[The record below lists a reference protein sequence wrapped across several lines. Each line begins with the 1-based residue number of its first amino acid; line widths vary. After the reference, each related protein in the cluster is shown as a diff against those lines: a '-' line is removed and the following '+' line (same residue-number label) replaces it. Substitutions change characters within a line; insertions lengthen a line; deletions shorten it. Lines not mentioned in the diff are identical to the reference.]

1 MHSLQNLSFFFIF
14 WLRKIDFDFEG
25 KLKLVKQPIVPYS
38 TMNSGQ
44 ENTATS
50 NVWPISW
57 HILFGKHNLYTIN
70 AISIDKVWYLILQPF
85 FSFWKMKDHATA
97 NEATRHQPPFPNKF
111 GSDNTTTSTLI
122 RKHYQFTL
130 AIIAQN
136 YSTNKTQNI
145 WKFIMEQ
152 ILKTYILNEQTQLT
166 RKKNWNLKF
175 RVFLWRHMELNHL

>member
-1 MHSLQNLSFFFIF
+1 MCNRNINISGTRSFIIHIGGMNLKTKEQNNLVNCNKTTKIADKHNNFIWSNINTLCTPCN

-70 AISIDKVWYLILQPF
+70 AISIDKV
-85 FSFWKMKDHATA
+85 
-97 NEATRHQPPFPNKF
+97 
-111 GSDNTTTSTLI
+111 
-122 RKHYQFTL
+122 
-130 AIIAQN
+130 
-136 YSTNKTQNI
+136 
-145 WKFIMEQ
+145 
-152 ILKTYILNEQTQLT
+152 
-166 RKKNWNLKF
+166 
-175 RVFLWRHMELNHL
+175 

>member
-1 MHSLQNLSFFFIF
+1 MNLKTKEQKNIVTKIAKKHIITSFGLTSIHYALTAKSLLFLLFFFFFF

-70 AISIDKVWYLILQPF
+70 AISIDKV
-85 FSFWKMKDHATA
+85 
-97 NEATRHQPPFPNKF
+97 
-111 GSDNTTTSTLI
+111 
-122 RKHYQFTL
+122 
-130 AIIAQN
+130 
-136 YSTNKTQNI
+136 
-145 WKFIMEQ
+145 
-152 ILKTYILNEQTQLT
+152 
-166 RKKNWNLKF
+166 
-175 RVFLWRHMELNHL
+175 